1 MPPEVCL
8 RSHPHCPCPMGDL
21 VDGLCHPHRQARASE
36 QPARLVVPARLV
48 PPAQVAVVPAQVVV
62 ELAPDDFDGVA
73 DSGEWDDGVPDYLDD
88 EPHDVNESDQPDR
101 CQAIMSRSGECVCF
115 VCGSQIFARID
126 GPKFYKRAMRKAV
139 SLRRCRECRGVQTL
153 VSTGLV
159 DANSRYEDD
168 PVAQA
173 VVAMYP
179 EGVPSEIVAE
189 LFGIS
194 RGRVSQIEERALRK
208 IRTSN
213 LALHRE
219 LLALFLDTQ
228 SELAARKKPRDYGL
242 MPQPRAASNYL
253 LH

>member
-1 MPPEVCL
+1 
-8 RSHPHCPCPMGDL
+8 
-21 VDGLCHPHRQARASE
+21 
-36 QPARLVVPARLV
+36 
-48 PPAQVAVVPAQVVV
+48 VAV

-73 DSGEWDDGVPDYLDD
+73 DSGEWDDGGPDYLDDD

-101 CQAIMSRSGECVCF
+101 CQAVMSRSGECVCF

-126 GPKFYKRAMRKAV
+126 GPKFYKRAMRKEA
-139 SLRRCRECRGVQTL
+139 SRRRCRECRGVQTL
-153 VSTGLV
+153 VSTGIV

-208 IRTSN
+208 IRNSN
-213 LALHRE
+213 LVLHRE
-219 LLALFLDTQ
+219 LLAMFLEGQ
-228 SELAARKKPRDYGL
+228 SELVPRKKPRDSSFL
-242 MPQPRAASNYL
+242 HQPRAESNYL